1 MSLQR
6 VVSLASELPPAL
18 RDQVIGYAES
28 VERVLPEVFAELG
41 RSIDK
46 ERADKVVFWA
56 GVRKTYSLVTATFWT
71 LENSIEILGRSD
83 IGRIRIGGS
92 DFSRGSV
99 AYSRMRKLFDALEEI
114 ASDVSFREMMVESP
128 RDALRRTYQE

>member
-18 RDQVIGYAES
+18 RDQVVGYAES
-28 VERVLPEVFAELG
+28 VERVMPEAFAELG
-41 RSIDK
+41 RPIDK
-46 ERADKVVFWA
+46 ERADKVVFWS
-56 GVRKTYSLVTATFWT
+56 GVRKIYSLVTATFWT

-92 DFSRGSV
+92 DFSRGSPV
-99 AYSRMRKLFDALEEI
+99 YSRMRELFDALEEA
-114 ASDVSFREMMVESP
+114 ASDGSFREMMEESP
-128 RDALRRTYQE
+128 RDSLRRTYQE